1 MENYLS
7 DLKKRLV
14 DYNNLLIQRN
24 NDISK
29 LENMINDYF
38 KKDDFLYAN
47 FINNVSI
54 KTAVQ
59 KFVADKNYYPL
70 LMKLQKNY
78 QKWTMSN

>member
-1 MENYLS
+1 MEKYLS

-59 KFVADKNYYPL
+59 KFVADKKL
-70 LMKLQKNY
+70 LSSFNEITK
-78 QKWTMSN
+78 